1 MDILTI
7 LETSAAEI
15 RSLRERAES
24 DKMMRANQTLRI
36 AVSQMRGNRIEY
48 KDADGAEW
56 DALNSLIDAGRVGMD
71 HTGEVLLDMK
81 VLTKE
86 LLRAEMANGGGLSG
100 GPSQGGKT
108 T

>member
-15 RSLRERAES
+15 RSLRERVES
-24 DKMMRANQTLRI
+24 DKVMRANQTLRI
-36 AVSQMRGNRIEY
+36 AISQMRGNRIEY

-56 DALNSLIDAGRVGMD
+56 DALNALIDDGRVGMD
-71 HTGEVLLDMK
+71 HAGEVLLDMK

-86 LLRAEMANGGGLSG
+86 LLHAEMTNDLSKE
-100 GPSQGGKT
+100 SK
-108 T
+108 